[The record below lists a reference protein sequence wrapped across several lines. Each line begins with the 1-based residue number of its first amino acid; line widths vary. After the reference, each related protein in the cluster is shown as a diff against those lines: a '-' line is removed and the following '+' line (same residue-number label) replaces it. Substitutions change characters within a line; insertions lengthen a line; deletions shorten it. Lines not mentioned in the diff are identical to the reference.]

1 MNKLHVL
8 GLILAVLVPFSVSA
22 ETVVRTGQNIAVEAE
37 QTVSG
42 DYYVSVGPWSQTTMS
57 GKVEGDMYAFGG
69 VVTANGEVKN
79 DLTIV
84 GGSAQMHA
92 TVTDDVR
99 IVAGEVT
106 VADHVGGDLVVL
118 GGILNVLSTATID
131 GDVIFYGGTAT
142 IGGKVKGSV
151 LGAAEKIRVDAT
163 VGKNVDV
170 KTVQSLTLG
179 DTASIDGYV
188 RYVSSKDVE
197 RGQNATVKGEIQ
209 KTEVPTLD
217 TGTKSM
223 SLYSLLPLLI
233 SLFSTL
239 VLFLLFRKVLEA
251 VVLMAHKHG
260 LKVSLVGLGAL
271 MFGPALAVVLM
282 LTGLGLFIGI
292 MTLSLLMFVFVLGYA
307 LAGVVL
313 GSYLAKWFT
322 NHPRVTL
329 PWVVLGTVLVHAFL
343 FIPVVGLL
351 VVIVLTVIT
360 IGSLIFV
367 LGKNAINA

>member
-1 MNKLHVL
+1 
-8 GLILAVLVPFSVSA
+8 
-22 ETVVRTGQNIAVEAE
+22 
-37 QTVSG
+37 
-42 DYYVSVGPWSQTTMS
+42 
-57 GKVEGDMYAFGG
+57 
-69 VVTANGEVKN
+69 
-79 DLTIV
+79 
-84 GGSAQMHA
+84 
-92 TVTDDVR
+92 
-99 IVAGEVT
+99 
-106 VADHVGGDLVVL
+106 VL

-217 TGTKSM
+217 AGTKSM
-223 SLYSLLPLLI
+223 SLFSLLPLLI

-251 VVLMAHKHG
+251 MVLMAHKHG

-271 MFGPALAVVLM
+271 IFGPALTVVLM

-329 PWVVLGTVLVHAFL
+329 PWVVLGTVLVHGFL

-351 VVIVLTVIT
+351 VVIALTVVT